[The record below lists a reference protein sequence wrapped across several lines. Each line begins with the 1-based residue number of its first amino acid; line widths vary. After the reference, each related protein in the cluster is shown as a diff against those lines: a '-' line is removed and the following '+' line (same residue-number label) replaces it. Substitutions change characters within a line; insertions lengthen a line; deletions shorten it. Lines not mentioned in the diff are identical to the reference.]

1 MPAARRD
8 EKFKLAKHFC
18 HYARA
23 SIIPIQNPLSRVASA
38 DERELGLCAIM
49 VSALA
54 RDVDEQS
61 VAGGRDGVRNGQ
73 SGGLQHLHP
82 LFQCRTGIILMGEY
96 SRNDIKDQIYA
107 LAGRLGQF
115 DVRYRRR
122 VKAAC

>member
-61 VAGGRDGVRNGQ
+61 LATRRGRVRNGQ
-73 SGGLQHLHP
+73 SGSLQHLNP
-82 LFQCRTGIILMGEY
+82 LLQRGTGIVLMGEY